1 MIAIENLLN
10 GESQTVEYK
19 REISLKS
26 ERKSILRSVI
36 AFANTGGGTIVIG
49 IEDKT
54 REIVGVP
61 EQEAF
66 RLIDALTNSIC
77 DNCTPAIAF
86 FNRIGYVRRK
96 DAYLHSGLSRI

>member
-1 MIAIENLLN
+1 MTAIENLLN

-54 REIVGVP
+54 REIV
-61 EQEAF
+61 AF
-66 RLIDALTNSIC
+66 RNKRL
-77 DNCTPAIAF
+77 F
-86 FNRIGYVRRK
+86 V
-96 DAYLHSGLSRI
+96 